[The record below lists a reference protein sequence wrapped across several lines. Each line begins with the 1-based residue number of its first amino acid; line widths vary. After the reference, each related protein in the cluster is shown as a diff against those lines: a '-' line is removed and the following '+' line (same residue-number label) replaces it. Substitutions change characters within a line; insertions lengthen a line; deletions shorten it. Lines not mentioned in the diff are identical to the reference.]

1 MAVDEDR
8 HHEAIELEGDE
19 DDSLL
24 NDGVRRDPRPLQGNR
39 LNRYCTFSIWWWTTN
54 VVMFIVIVYLAF
66 QVDSNKALLSRF
78 ELAGDI
84 TRIGPRRTNLLLLQ
98 KVCANQDT

>member
-1 MAVDEDR
+1 MAVDENR

-24 NDGVRRDPRPLQGNR
+24 NEDVRLDPRPLQGNR
-39 LNRYCTFSIWWWTTN
+39 LKRHCTFSVWWWTTN
-54 VVMFIVIVYLAF
+54 VVMFIVIIYLAF
-66 QVDSNKALLSRF
+66 QVDSNKTLLSLH

-84 TRIGPRRTNLLLLQ
+84 TRIGPKCAHLRLAPEY
-98 KVCANQDT
+98 VC